1 MPSVLNLSCKPIPL
15 VRIALI
21 GIGSRGMKTL
31 ERYAYIK
38 GAEIRYIADLSPER
52 LELANQKLEKSG
64 RHRAHTLQGE
74 DAWIQACK
82 KDDIDLIYICT
93 EWKSHATIAIEAMK
107 RGKHVAVEVPRSH
120 TATSVYDRKLLLRL
134 LCARNSRNAQAR
146 TFRRNNTLRRR
157 IHPQSITS
165 SCS

>member
-52 LELANQKLEKSG
+52 LELANQKLEKAAG
-64 RHRAHTLQGE
+64 IVLIH
-74 DAWIQACK
+74 CK
-82 KDDIDLIYICT
+82 EKTRGFKLAR
-93 EWKSHATIAIEAMK
+93 KTI
-107 RGKHVAVEVPRSH
+107 
-120 TATSVYDRKLLLRL
+120 
-134 LCARNSRNAQAR
+134 
-146 TFRRNNTLRRR
+146 
-157 IHPQSITS
+157 
-165 SCS
+165 